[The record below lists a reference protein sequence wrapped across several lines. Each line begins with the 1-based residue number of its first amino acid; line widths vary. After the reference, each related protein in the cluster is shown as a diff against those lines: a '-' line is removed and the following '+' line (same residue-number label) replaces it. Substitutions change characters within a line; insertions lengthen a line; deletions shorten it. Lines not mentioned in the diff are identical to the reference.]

1 MRGGMLGGQQF
12 AAKLLGASSRA
23 ELRVKGLAAPVF
35 FDGVPDEMDA
45 VALSD
50 KPDTEKLAE
59 VSELL
64 GARLDKLQLSRGS
77 IRDALKYCYVDW
89 LGTYQKYDHNTARHM
104 AAWTAYVEWFEQLE
118 HDAQGLPNR
127 FIGMEYAE
135 HVQIAAD
142 IMNHTVQVHEESYLP
157 VSPSKQ
163 TRAQLDAQA
172 AGAVP
177 LGGSAAGSPGSAAG
191 QQATQP
197 SPASGSTATATVP
210 QRNVRRRIDPPGST
224 TTASSSDVPYF

>member
-1 MRGGMLGGQQF
+1 
-12 AAKLLGASSRA
+12 
-23 ELRVKGLAAPVF
+23 
-35 FDGVPDEMDA
+35 
-45 VALSD
+45 
-50 KPDTEKLAE
+50 
-59 VSELL
+59 
-64 GARLDKLQLSRGS
+64 
-77 IRDALKYCYVDW
+77 
-89 LGTYQKYDHNTARHM
+89 
-104 AAWTAYVEWFEQLE
+104 
-118 HDAQGLPNR
+118 
-127 FIGMEYAE
+127 MEYAE

-210 QRNVRRRIDPPGST
+210 QRNVRRRIDPPGSAA
-224 TTASSSDVPYF
+224 TASSSDVPYF